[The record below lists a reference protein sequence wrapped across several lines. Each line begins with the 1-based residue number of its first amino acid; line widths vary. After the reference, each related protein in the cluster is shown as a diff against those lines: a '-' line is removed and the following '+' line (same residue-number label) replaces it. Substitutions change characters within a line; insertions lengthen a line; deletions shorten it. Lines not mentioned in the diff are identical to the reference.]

1 MCHHWINIERQKENL
16 SNRFECNN
24 MKTVEFHSGNK
35 SGFARFSYNKLIT
48 ICLYIWIIQR
58 LDVKCVAHFWRSH
71 NIFHNCSFKWRLFAQ
86 FVNET
91 LRFSTLFRNVLIQTR
106 IIRSN
111 FDRFFIFETIYYTH
125 LIRIANKTNAFE
137 FVYSVDIIAWC
148 SVCSK
153 NLCVCIRWDTKPN
166 LFTTKASIL

>member
-91 LRFSTLFRNVLIQTR
+91 LRFLTLFRNVLIQTR

-111 FDRFFIFETIYYTH
+111 FDRFVFWNDLLYT
-125 LIRIANKTNAFE
+125 LDSNSKQNKCIWIRLLCRHYCVMFSLQQKP
-137 FVYSVDIIAWC
+137 
-148 SVCSK
+148 VCLYPVRHK
-153 NLCVCIRWDTKPN
+153 AKPFHN
-166 LFTTKASIL
+166 